1 MNNDKLITDALKSRK
16 NEQLSAN
23 FNAMMM
29 VKVNAEAVKIQKR
42 KTALSY
48 LLVAGISILLVALA
62 GYLLKGY
69 LSVEQLKGIGAIFT
83 APLFSPMFKFG
94 VFIGIIVLLLLIAD
108 RQFRLYY
115 ERRVKKQ
122 SS

>member
-29 VKVNAEAVKIQKR
+29 VKVNAEAIKIQKR

-69 LSVEQLKGIGAIFT
+69 LSVEQLKSIGAIFT
-83 APLFSPMFKFG
+83 APLLSPMFKFG